1 MISNPINPARTTPA
15 GPPIETPQLQML
27 GQNTAEFYVFFGNE
41 NDFLKVPNIKFNEV
55 KKYEELYFGVFL
67 DKNNV
72 ENIITEAIQTIEFE
86 IDNKGGKLK
95 SEALIAVKENAIMIE
110 DPVDYRYFY
119 CNDDF
124 YMFLKEE
131 NKDKPYLA
139 LKVDDLKDFQEDV
152 VEFNIDR

>member
-1 MISNPINPARTTPA
+1 M
-15 GPPIETPQLQML
+15 
-27 GQNTAEFYVFFGNE
+27 
-41 NDFLKVPNIKFNEV
+41 
-55 KKYEELYFGVFL
+55 FL

-72 ENIITEAIQTIEFE
+72 ENVITEAIQTIEFE

-139 LKVDDLKDFQEDV
+139 LKVDDLKDLYTKFKLYKNEMCKETIKYYNTLFKYCIEKYVD
-152 VEFNIDR
+152 N